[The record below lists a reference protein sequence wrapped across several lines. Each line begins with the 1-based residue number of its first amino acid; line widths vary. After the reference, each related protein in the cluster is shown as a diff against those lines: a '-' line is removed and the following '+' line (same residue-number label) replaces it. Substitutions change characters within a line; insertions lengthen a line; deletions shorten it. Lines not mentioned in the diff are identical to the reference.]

1 MKKNFLFI
9 TLLIPM
15 LIFCAKPQQTNDDS
29 NDGGDN
35 NSQEESYRDPVF
47 ERNPAD
53 PADEILTELPPEIKD
68 GDIVQ
73 VTRDYIEKFLTE
85 VKYEDGDFSG
95 TRIYDYPGGYNDKN
109 ATELGPVTN
118 ADKPALYTIR
128 WSEDASAGD
137 LTLTLKDGDWSR
149 DYKIASGESSQ
160 IITNLRP
167 NASYTYVVTG
177 SSGKEMTHGSFT
189 TTGSIHQCFFPWNVR
204 NCRDLGGWK
213 TYDGKTVK
221 YRKIY
226 RGGRMEGS
234 TMSPEGRQE
243 ILAEGIKA
251 QLDLRGKSD
260 MLHWGVLGKDSP
272 FANPCIEQ
280 GGYTMLGADKE
291 KTKQCFDFTLNCL
304 KENKPV
310 YFHCSLGRDR
320 TGTFAALVLGILGV
334 PEGDITQEYE
344 LSYFAPVGWSIA
356 YSEKNKYFKNTRLT
370 DIKSVVNYF
379 KQKGESTDRFD
390 VCVEKYLLWI
400 GVPQADID
408 EFRRLML
415 D

>member
-1 MKKNFLFI
+1 
-9 TLLIPM
+9 
-15 LIFCAKPQQTNDDS
+15 
-29 NDGGDN
+29 
-35 NSQEESYRDPVF
+35 
-47 ERNPAD
+47 
-53 PADEILTELPPEIKD
+53 
-68 GDIVQ
+68 
-73 VTRDYIEKFLTE
+73 
-85 VKYEDGDFSG
+85 
-95 TRIYDYPGGYNDKN
+95 
-109 ATELGPVTN
+109 
-118 ADKPALYTIR
+118 
-128 WSEDASAGD
+128 
-137 LTLTLKDGDWSR
+137 
-149 DYKIASGESSQ
+149 
-160 IITNLRP
+160 
-167 NASYTYVVTG
+167 
-177 SSGKEMTHGSFT
+177 
-189 TTGSIHQCFFPWNVR
+189 
-204 NCRDLGGWK
+204 
-213 TYDGKTVK
+213 
-221 YRKIY
+221 
-226 RGGRMEGS
+226 MEGS

-260 MLHWGVLGKDSP
+260 MLHWGVLGKDYA

-280 GGYTMLGADKE
+280 GGYTMLGSDKE
-291 KTKQCFDFTLNCL
+291 KTKQCFDFTLKCL
-304 KENKPV
+304 RENKPV

-400 GVPQADID
+400 GVPQSDID